1 VSPSLNDVAW
11 PVRTERLSI
20 RRATAADAAATWPY
34 RSDPRVAEWLPRLP
48 TDRAAYDEW
57 YANAE
62 ILETRLVVEHGNEVV
77 GELHLMLQ
85 DPWAQHEVADAA
97 QGTEADIGWVLAPAH
112 QGQGFGTEAV
122 AALFEICFDRLGLRR
137 VTAAC
142 FSDNVPSWQLMER
155 LGMRRES
162 HTVRD
167 SLHRDRGWL
176 DGYSYALLAEEW
188 AVTTS

>member
-1 VSPSLNDVAW
+1 
-11 PVRTERLSI
+11 
-20 RRATAADAAATWPY
+20 
-34 RSDPRVAEWLPRLP
+34 
-48 TDRAAYDEW
+48 
-57 YANAE
+57 
-62 ILETRLVVEHGNEVV
+62 
-77 GELHLMLQ
+77 MLQ

-97 QGTEADIGWVLAPAH
+97 EGTEADIGWVLAPAH

-122 AALFEICFDRLGLRR
+122 TALLEICFDQLGLRR

-176 DGYSYALLAEEW
+176 DGYGYALLADEW
-188 AVTTS
+188 ALTTS